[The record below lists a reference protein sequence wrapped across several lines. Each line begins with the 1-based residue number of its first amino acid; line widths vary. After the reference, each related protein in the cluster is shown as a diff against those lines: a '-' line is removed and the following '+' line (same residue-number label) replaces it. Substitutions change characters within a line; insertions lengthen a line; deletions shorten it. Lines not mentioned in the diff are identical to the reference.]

1 MAHGVTATLNN
12 LPENTVAPGASVVVM
27 TFNRP
32 DSLRRCLASLA
43 AQSLDP
49 LAFEVVVI
57 DVSSPPAD
65 EVLAHFQEQLC
76 LIHHPAANLGVAANR
91 NLGARVARGDV
102 LVFLDDDCVASPTWL
117 AGLVEAVRGDLSTLA
132 GARTVH
138 PQPATGPSAAGQVI
152 NDVVDGFFNPPG
164 STPRFLPGLNFAVD
178 RSRYLALGGCD
189 PSFGFL
195 AAEDRDFV
203 DRWRRA
209 GGSLALIQGA
219 QVRHEHRST
228 WGGFARQY
236 YNYGRGA
243 WHFHRLRRQGKHGRM
258 WHDARMHA
266 SLPARLVEP
275 ISQVPPQ
282 LRLQTILLIVV
293 WQLANL
299 TGFAWQG
306 VLDLFTIRRDQDH
319 RVLPTPPLS

>member
-1 MAHGVTATLNN
+1 MAYGAPASPHI
-12 LPENTVAPGASVVVM
+12 LPERVAPGASVVVM
-27 TFNRP
+27 TYNRP
-32 DSLRRCLASLA
+32 DSLRRCLVSLA
-43 AQSLDP
+43 AQTFDP

-57 DVSSPPAD
+57 DVSSPPVN
-65 EVLAHFQEQLC
+65 EVLAPFQEQLC
-76 LIHHPAANLGVAANR
+76 LVHQRAANLGVAANR
-91 NLGARVARGDV
+91 NLGARVARGDL

-117 AGLVEAVRGDLSTLA
+117 AGLVEKVRGDMFTLA

-138 PQPATGPSAAGQVI
+138 PEPATGPAAAGQVI
-152 NDVVDGFFNPPG
+152 NDVVDKFFNPPEG
-164 STPRFLPGLNFAVD
+164 TPRFLPGLNFAVD

-189 PSFGFL
+189 PGFGFL

-228 WGGFARQY
+228 WCGFARQY
-236 YNYGRGA
+236 FNYGRGA
-243 WHFHRLRRQGKHGRM
+243 WHYHRLRRQRKHGQM
-258 WHDARMHA
+258 WQDARLHA
-266 SLPARLVEP
+266 GLPIRLVEP

-282 LRLQTILLIVV
+282 LRIQTILLIVV

-299 TGFAWQG
+299 TGYAWQG
-306 VLDLFTIRRDQDH
+306 LLDFITIRRNQDH
-319 RVLPTPPLS
+319 RVLPTPPLN